1 MDKLSK
7 WCLDS
12 NQIQTDGTQTHW
24 ILNLNES
31 FELIRYRGVS
41 LVSNDFYICSVDNI
55 WGVPAV
61 INTKWFQLKPNFA
74 FYSEVEPSLIILN
87 GFFFQKLGTLAGF
100 QLGHFEIPELTILEN
115 TNVKHILQT
124 FCKY

>member
-1 MDKLSK
+1 MGL
-7 WCLDS
+7 
-12 NQIQTDGTQTHW
+12 TQTHW

-55 WGVPAV
+55 WWVPAV

-87 GFFFQKLGTLAGF
+87 GFFFRKLAHKVYFNQEQNRTL
-100 QLGHFEIPELTILEN
+100 
-115 TNVKHILQT
+115 HIVISLSEVSSP
-124 FCKY
+124 

>member
-1 MDKLSK
+1 MVSGFKSNSNR
-7 WCLDS
+7 WDS
-12 NQIQTDGTQTHW
+12 NTLDPKFI
-24 ILNLNES
+24 ES

-55 WGVPAV
+55 WWVPAV

-87 GFFFQKLGTLAGF
+87 WFLFQKVGT
-100 QLGHFEIPELTILEN
+100 
-115 TNVKHILQT
+115 
-124 FCKY
+124 